1 MQPTIVSSGSEIF
14 PLGRMLPGQRGS
26 SHLWFQSV
34 SGFLK
39 GKFGFEH
46 CSAYPSLLRSLWHA
60 SASEPQPKVDAN
72 ASFEII
78 SVYCF
83 LCSCVKHSLELL
95 DEAETQEKHDK
106 TGALNAIREVFCFF
120 PPHLFRQRRF
130 RHSLAS
136 LGGFYAGPPP
146 GGFRG
151 I

>member
-1 MQPTIVSSGSEIF
+1 MQPTIVSSGSEFF

-120 PPHLFRQRRF
+120 SPAPFSAAKVQALLGFFGRF
-130 RHSLAS
+130 LCWPAS
-136 LGGFYAGPPP
+136 GCV
-146 GGFRG
+146 
-151 I
+151 